1 MCGEGNS
8 ECLGV
13 NGGLESYVEGVELY
27 LKGNR
32 EGTLEI
38 LKGLSGCE
46 VMNGLDGKL
55 EVRGGETCREAAVD
69 NSRKER

>member
-27 LKGNR
+27 LKGNGR
-32 EGTLEI
+32 LFEGF
-38 LKGLSGCE
+38 KHKRGLNRTTFC
-46 VMNGLDGKL
+46 V
-55 EVRGGETCREAAVD
+55 VV
-69 NSRKER
+69 KEDLS